1 MKKMKYISI
10 FFVAFALMLSISFLS
25 ASKDVSAAEKA
36 PKFKT
41 LPVSTYL
48 SEQEK
53 GFVYSVQLKNVKKNA
68 KVTKVRSSNKKVLTV
83 KYNSYLNCIYY
94 YPKKTGKAVISCM
107 VRQNGKKY
115 RLKTTILVKK
125 ADPFQSIS
133 IDRENVYK
141 VGGSENLYNLY
152 TDKKNVRIAFQLSK
166 GWKLKQAYYNY
177 HTNGKISKKYKLK
190 NNEKIKVQGDYVSVK
205 IDATNKKGDIY
216 RYLICIYKELK

>member
-1 MKKMKYISI
+1 MKKIKYISI

-25 ASKDVSAAEKA
+25 ASKDVSAATKV
-36 PKFKT
+36 PKFKA

-48 SEQEK
+48 SEQEN
-53 GFVYSVQLKNVKKNA
+53 GFVYSVQLKNVNKNA

-94 YPKKTGKAVISCM
+94 YPKKAGKAVISCM

-115 RLKTTILVKK
+115 RLKTTIIVKE

-133 IDRENVYK
+133 IEGENIYK
-141 VGGSENLYNLY
+141 IGGSENLYNFY
-152 TDKKNVRIAFQLSK
+152 ADKKKVCIAFQLNK

-177 HTNGKISKKYKLK
+177 HTDGKISKNHKLK
-190 NNEKIKVQGDYVSVK
+190 SDEKIKIQGDYVSVK